1 MNLKLDIRKLR
12 IISFL
17 LFLIPSI
24 GLLGSLLAHNFLV
37 SFKYKNNYNFLDS
50 QKNLP
55 GAKFKFLCSIENNF
69 CKNLDGVR
77 RGYSNKINE
86 CNKYELN
93 MFYSSE
99 NDIVVSSKNLN
110 PKKWIESTG
119 KKLEFNINVDNKL
132 NEKCILNSN
141 LEKFYNITPFIF
153 DKIFDIKNNN
163 KTELATSGPVNPL
176 IKGETSISN
185 IVKRYPIKYIFKP
198 LMYLSVIF
206 MFFYW
211 YYYNSILNKLSDKK
225 GKNIFFIFGILSA
238 IFLLFHVFFLGSKFE
253 SVFFTKLRRSYVVFF
268 ILFEVLA
275 QTFLIIQIFKRK
287 FKLLKYI
294 NKIIIYLKIF
304 FVSAVILI
312 TAIIL
317 TILTFYDL
325 NSKIDYILEWNYFLF
340 LLIFYFLSF
349 LMWKRN
355 ITFL

>member
-1 MNLKLDIRKLR
+1 
-12 IISFL
+12 
-17 LFLIPSI
+17 
-24 GLLGSLLAHNFLV
+24 
-37 SFKYKNNYNFLDS
+37 
-50 QKNLP
+50 
-55 GAKFKFLCSIENNF
+55 
-69 CKNLDGVR
+69 
-77 RGYSNKINE
+77 
-86 CNKYELN
+86 
-93 MFYSSE
+93 
-99 NDIVVSSKNLN
+99 
-110 PKKWIESTG
+110 
-119 KKLEFNINVDNKL
+119 
-132 NEKCILNSN
+132 
-141 LEKFYNITPFIF
+141 
-153 DKIFDIKNNN
+153 
-163 KTELATSGPVNPL
+163 
-176 IKGETSISN
+176 
-185 IVKRYPIKYIFKP
+185 
-198 LMYLSVIF
+198 MYLSVIF